1 MIMIMTNGYGYAMSL
16 RFISI
21 KRSVNVS
28 DIQFI
33 KKY

>member
-1 MIMIMTNGYGYAMSL
+1 MIMIMTNGYGYAMYL
-16 RFISI
+16 RFISV

-33 KKY
+33 KKC

>member
-1 MIMIMTNGYGYAMSL
+1 MTNDYGYAMSL
-16 RFISI
+16 RFISV

-33 KKY
+33 KKC

>member
-1 MIMIMTNGYGYAMSL
+1 MTSGYGYAMSL

>member
-1 MIMIMTNGYGYAMSL
+1 MTNGYGYAMSL
-16 RFISI
+16 RFISV

-33 KKY
+33 KKC